1 MPADAHARNTDTD
14 TDIHTNTAAP
24 ARSAAGA
31 TAAALPPVSAPSATA
46 GLPCWVRV
54 RERRPDGFVEFDLSI
69 GDPML
74 SAELILPAAAFAR
87 FCAEHAVQPLDAA
100 QSAALDAQTARWRE
114 ARPPSAP
121 PMPGP

>member
-14 TDIHTNTAAP
+14 IHTDTGGP

>member
-1 MPADAHARNTDTD
+1 MPADAHATNTDTD
-14 TDIHTNTAAP
+14 TDIHTDTAAP

-31 TAAALPPVSAPSATA
+31 TAAGLPPVSAPSATA

-114 ARPPSAP
+114 ARPPSTP